1 MKNQLY
7 LNCGRGFS
15 PLPGSKFCA
24 PSPFRPRIDSITP
37 STGATQGGELA
48 VVRGLLGADPNGKV
62 TIGGMPCDIFF
73 THCRSKGIYE
83 FLDKAV
89 ASWPPEA
96 KGGYICFLSNSQHAD
111 ISQLLG
117 QDPFEAA
124 LAYST
129 FMVAVA
135 NASTIIYTRIWC
147 VYEAFLAL
155 IHQKKI
161 RTAVEPL
168 PGLHAALL

>member
-62 TIGGMPCDIFF
+62 TIGGMPCDIFVQSSIGTWLCF
-73 THCRSKGIYE
+73 T
-83 FLDKAV
+83 
-89 ASWPPEA
+89 PPGNSPAGEV
-96 KGGYICFLSNSQHAD
+96 ILSNFGRTSLVLA
-111 ISQLLG
+111 G
-117 QDPFEAA
+117 DPEPSYDFDYA
-124 LAYST
+124 LPRLD
-129 FMVAVA
+129 
-135 NASTIIYTRIWC
+135 TIHPQYIGDPSSNSIMLTVTGENFGMIQEHIHPRI
-147 VYEAFLAL
+147 LSL
-155 IHQKKI
+155 IHI
-161 RTAVEPL
+161 
-168 PGLHAALL
+168 